1 MRCCLNPIID
11 SNCSIKSDPMKVIH
25 AIVLTFVVIIIGCKE
40 KDKEKAMT
48 ILEAEGKGILFDSL
62 SLEYKS
68 AVGIDTVNSVFKN
81 ETDKEKAII
90 AYQNLLD
97 DFGKFLKKN
106 NFKWPFATTC
116 FQKVFFREDGNIDYF
131 LFNFLGEPPY
141 EVSADQEKKF
151 KELMN
156 EFIKSYKYPVTAN
169 MKFAQCGTVVYGM
182 K

>member
-1 MRCCLNPIID
+1 
-11 SNCSIKSDPMKVIH
+11 MKVIH
-25 AIVLTFVVIIIGCKE
+25 TIALVSILYTISCKE

-48 ILEAEGKGILFDSL
+48 FLEAEGKVILFDSL
-62 SLEYKS
+62 SSVYKC
-68 AVGIDTVNSVFKN
+68 AVSIDRSNSVFKN
-81 ETDKEKAII
+81 EPDMEKATI
-90 AYQNLLD
+90 AYQNLLN
-97 DFGKFLKKN
+97 DFGKFLMKN

-116 FQKVFFREDGNIDYF
+116 FQKVFFREDGTIDYF

-156 EFIKSYKYPVTAN
+156 EFIKSYKYPITAN
-169 MKFAQCGTVVYGM
+169 MKFAQCCTVVYGS